1 MTKIHVVADGQG
13 LLVQLSL
20 TARQSYDGPLCHV
33 DAGAIVLADKAYD
46 DDRIRTSLREN
57 GALASIPFRA
67 SRRSK
72 PYFST
77 WLFRERDLIGWFFSK
92 LKHFRRIVTCHDK
105 LAESYLAMAQF
116 ASLCLWLRVYQATAW
131 QSWAGT
137 ASYLCVPDQWTGGH
151 ITSVRCSPSTVS
163 R

>member
-1 MTKIHVVADGQG
+1 MVVYGQG
-13 LLVQLSL
+13 PLVHLSL
-20 TARQSYDGPLCHV
+20 TARQGHDGLLCHV

-46 DDRIRTSLREN
+46 DDRIRKSLREN

-67 SRRSK
+67 NRRPK

-77 WLFRERDLIGWFFSK
+77 WLFRELDLIGWFFSK
-92 LKHFRRIVTCHDK
+92 LKHFRRVATCHDK
-105 LAESYLAMAQF
+105 LAESYLAMGQLI
-116 ASLCLWLRVYQATAW
+116 SVCLWLRVYQATAW
-131 QSWAGT
+131 QSWAST
-137 ASYLCVPDQWTGGH
+137 TSYLCVPDQRTGGH